1 MELRLCKIKSL
12 FPIDIK
18 IYPFSFVIINCK
30 RCRPIGT
37 VFIYESIGSLSESN
51 VMKQLS
57 YFDLQFIFDFNLR
70 WALIR
75 ANKSITDIL
84 SMLER
89 IIKIVCFNVEIC
101 V

>member
-18 IYPFSFVIINCK
+18 FCPFSFATINCK
-30 RCRPIGT
+30 LCRPIGT
-37 VFIYESIGSLSESN
+37 VFIYESIDSLSESN

-57 YFDLQFIFDFNLR
+57 HSICNFVFDFNLR

-75 ANKSITDIL
+75 ANRSIIWYLKYAWKDNKNR
-84 SMLER
+84 M
-89 IIKIVCFNVEIC
+89 F
-101 V
+101 